1 MSCIRENLRVRS
13 FIFIGLVTIL
23 ITASFSDKVFAQK
36 SKIKY
41 DGDYFYETV
50 TGYVGDEKIYSLNKK
65 QPLFWNELANDFETL
80 KIKFDEGY
88 SPAYIDIDKGE
99 INNSKGVE
107 IIPPNTTKCKI
118 KVIRT
123 VKLRRY
129 NVYVWKYSP
138 SEQCETWVLSSKNVK
153 SYGVVKNEIF
163 CEAEEKVN

>member
-88 SPAYIDIDKGE
+88 SPAYIDIDKGGQNE
-99 INNSKGVE
+99 KTLTCAGFDSDND
-107 IIPPNTTKCKI
+107 
-118 KVIRT
+118 
-123 VKLRRY
+123 
-129 NVYVWKYSP
+129 
-138 SEQCETWVLSSKNVK
+138 VLCRAD
-153 SYGVVKNEIF
+153 F
-163 CEAEEKVN
+163 CLSGRFR